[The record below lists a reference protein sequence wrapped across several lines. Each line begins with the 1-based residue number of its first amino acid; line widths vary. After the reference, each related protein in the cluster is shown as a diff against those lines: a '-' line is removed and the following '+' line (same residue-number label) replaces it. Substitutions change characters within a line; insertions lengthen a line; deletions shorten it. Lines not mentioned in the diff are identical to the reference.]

1 MRGGCGGICK
11 YHSHGSL
18 KAVVPARMFV
28 SDVGRDWEVITR
40 AHGAWLGDILL
51 TTIMVQATLIGDA
64 YFVEIEAE
72 AGLSS

>member
-1 MRGGCGGICK
+1 
-11 YHSHGSL
+11 
-18 KAVVPARMFV
+18 MFV